1 MLILSASRLQI
12 TKGWLFYSPVSREQ
26 TVEDCKRLQSNQS
39 PFYPAYCNR
48 LLKNVYNIT
57 EIPPVNDGSSTS
69 FRPAITLGWGWGQ
82 WGQWQEEACP
92 SICGRRCRRR
102 TRACNGPYQ
111 LACVGQGKGE
121 EFDDCPALN
130 DQVSTNGFQR
140 STTVADPSFA
150 LYSTNPQSIEDVDQP
165 ELLQSNNT
173 SSSTLMHHQ
182 NLNMLQH
189 SNNNNIQA
197 ASNNG
202 MMMMMSGSN
211 AQDRNFRRRRRRK
224 QIF

>member
-1 MLILSASRLQI
+1 M
-12 TKGWLFYSPVSREQ
+12 
-26 TVEDCKRLQSNQS
+26 
-39 PFYPAYCNR
+39 
-48 LLKNVYNIT
+48 
-57 EIPPVNDGSSTS
+57 
-69 FRPAITLGWGWGQ
+69 
-82 WGQWQEEACP
+82 
-92 SICGRRCRRR
+92 
-102 TRACNGPYQ
+102 
-111 LACVGQGKGE
+111 
-121 EFDDCPALN
+121 
-130 DQVSTNGFQR
+130 STNGFQR

-165 ELLQSNNT
+165 ELLQSNNA

-211 AQDRNFRRRRRRK
+211 AQDRNFRRRRIRK

>member
-69 FRPAITLGWGWGQ
+69 FRPVITIGWGWGQ

-140 STTVADPSFA
+140 STTVAQSFS
-150 LYSTNPQSIEDVDQP
+150 LYSTNPQSIEDVVQP
-165 ELLQSNNT
+165 ELLQTNNA
-173 SSSTLMHHQ
+173 SSSNSGTLMHH

-189 SNNNNIQA
+189 SNNNNIHTA
-197 ASNNG
+197 SSNNG
-202 MMMMMSGSN
+202 MMTMMSG